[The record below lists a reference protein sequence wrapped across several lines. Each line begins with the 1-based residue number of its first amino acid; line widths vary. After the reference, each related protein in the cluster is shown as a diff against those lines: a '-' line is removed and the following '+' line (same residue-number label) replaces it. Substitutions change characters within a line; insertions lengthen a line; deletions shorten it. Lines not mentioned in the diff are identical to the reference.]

1 LEENLNNSIDPPGW
15 LEISIDVDP
24 SARDACS
31 AFLMDMGCDGVVSE
45 DFEKGLMKAY
55 LPEEAS
61 IDEVREKL
69 GSFLNN
75 LADFFPEIPAPETTF
90 TVIKNQDWST
100 AWRSFFY
107 LEKITDKL
115 MILPA
120 WESMPEPAES
130 HVIRIDPGTAFGT
143 GKHETTRMCL
153 RALEKHG
160 KTGTWSMLDVG
171 TGSGILSIYGAMLG
185 AERITAI
192 DNDPEAVRWAKR
204 NIDLNELPVKIELST
219 TPLEDVSGTYDVIA
233 ANIILN
239 TILELSP
246 LFPNLLAPEGLL
258 ILSGILGD
266 QTVKLEEKL
275 QELGLVK
282 TNITYMGEWACV
294 TAKQQ
299 EKAYSPNSLAP

>member
-1 LEENLNNSIDPPGW
+1 MKENLNNSIDPSEW
-15 LEISIDVDP
+15 LEISINIDT

-45 DFEKGLMKAY
+45 DFEKGVMKAY
-55 LPEEAS
+55 LPVETS
-61 IDEVREKL
+61 LHEVKEKL
-69 GSFLNN
+69 GTFLNK
-75 LADFFPEIPAPETTF
+75 LAECFPEIPAPETTF
-90 TVIKNQDWST
+90 TIIKNQDWST

-120 WESMPEPAES
+120 WEKMPEPSES

-153 RALEKHG
+153 GALEKHG
-160 KTGTWSMLDVG
+160 KTGIWRMLDVG

-192 DNDPEAVRWAKR
+192 DNDPEAVRWAKK
-204 NIDLNELPVKIELST
+204 NIDLNELPVEIELST
-219 TPLEDVSGTYDVIA
+219 TPLENVSGTYDVIA

-246 LFPNLLAPEGLL
+246 LFPNLLAPEGVL
-258 ILSGILGD
+258 ILSGILRE

-275 QELGLVK
+275 QELGLEK
-282 TNITYMGEWACV
+282 TNITYMGEWACLTV
-294 TAKQQ
+294 K
-299 EKAYSPNSLAP
+299 